1 VAAAL
6 EALADPRQIPQ
17 IPAGFRKTTKGWR
30 AAPTLETED
39 IPPKLA
45 ILFFASPT
53 LPFQTRAVIFHAMTT
68 THIREQIDAMSDE
81 DRFFAAAYLQHLGND
96 SDEQRKAMLD
106 SRMTRMDA
114 GRKFSLDQLVDMHH
128 QLESQGL

>member
-1 VAAAL
+1 
-6 EALADPRQIPQ
+6 
-17 IPAGFRKTTKGWR
+17 
-30 AAPTLETED
+30 
-39 IPPKLA
+39 
-45 ILFFASPT
+45 
-53 LPFQTRAVIFHAMTT
+53 MTT